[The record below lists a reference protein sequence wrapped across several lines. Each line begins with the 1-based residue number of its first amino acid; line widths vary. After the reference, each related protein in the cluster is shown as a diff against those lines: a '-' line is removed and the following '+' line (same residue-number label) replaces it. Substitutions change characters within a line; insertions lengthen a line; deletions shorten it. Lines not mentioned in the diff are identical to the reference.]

1 MGFTTLPPGQQRAL
15 IRLVLTHPY
24 LRDPK
29 GFAQAAARIV
39 GEGTLTTVE
48 TARRLRYAV
57 YKECGIAA
65 EGQGWVSLLVTS
77 LDALFRASVRAWGDR
92 RLSGPRRTAIIG
104 VREDGRLFFMGGP
117 NDKQARRAGWVR
129 VRPAG
134 PGWAAGWED
143 CPPEPAEAAEPLEPE
158 EEPQPP
164 SEPAAAPQAVPL
176 TLDTLMPLVLRAMRA
191 ATITRVEVSD
201 DPNLGPRVFFEGT
214 EGAAAPGP
222 CTSATRSPGV
232 TRRGR
237 MSADRD
243 AGQFESS
250 TTGARSI
257 DRPAVRSASV
267 AAAATRCS
275 RSKSGCGLEH
285 AVVKSRR
292 ADSRRVVLSS

>member
-65 EGQGWVSLLVTS
+65 EGQGWCSLLVTS

-201 DPNLGPRVFFEGT
+201 DPNLGPRVSFEGSR
-214 EGAAAPGP
+214 EIP
-222 CTSATRSPGV
+222 
-232 TRRGR
+232 
-237 MSADRD
+237 MAD
-243 AGQFESS
+243 GS
-250 TTGARSI
+250 
-257 DRPAVRSASV
+257 
-267 AAAATRCS
+267 
-275 RSKSGCGLEH
+275 
-285 AVVKSRR
+285 
-292 ADSRRVVLSS
+292 